1 MKNKRIKYNGGGVI
15 NYYKN
20 FPTLENKNKNNIE
33 TSIGL
38 KKQVVP
44 KLNKDIHELTFT
56 IKKKF

>member
-1 MKNKRIKYNGGGVI
+1 MKNKRLKFNRGELVYH
-15 NYYKN
+15 KD
-20 FPTLENKNKNNIE
+20 FSSLENKNKNNIE